1 MQNRPTVLI
10 VDDDPGVLQSLQ
22 RLLQLNG
29 YHVETFSSAT
39 AMLASKPPTGPCC
52 AIVDLKMPGRSG
64 LELQLLLAQT
74 RPGLPVIF
82 ITGYGD
88 IPEAV
93 QAIRA
98 GAADFLTKPIEERK
112 LLDAVKRALALEQ
125 RLRRQQQERASYL
138 TRFDTLTPREKQV
151 CALVVEGKLNKQIA
165 AELGTCEKTVKV
177 HRGRV
182 MKKMKV
188 ESLAELVRV
197 CMKIRSPGRQEEQ
210 PATAN
215 VTAKAGDTS
224 PRSLPKGPLDHGP
237 TSHRTRTS

>member
-1 MQNRPTVLI
+1 MQNRATIII

-29 YHVETFSSAT
+29 YYVQTFSSPT
-39 AMLASKPPTGPCC
+39 AMLAHKLPNGPSC

-64 LELQLLLAQT
+64 LDLQLLLAQT

-82 ITGYGD
+82 ITGFGD

-112 LLDAVKRALALEQ
+112 LLDAVKRALAQEQ
-125 RLRRQQQERASYL
+125 RLRRQQQERTSYL

-165 AELGTCEKTVKV
+165 SELGTCEKTVKV

-197 CMKIRSPGRQEEQ
+197 CMKLRTSGRQEEQ
-210 PATAN
+210 PAPSSVA
-215 VTAKAGDTS
+215 AKAGAMS
-224 PRSLPKGPLDHGP
+224 SRSVHKTPLDHGP
-237 TSHRTRTS
+237 TSHRTTTS